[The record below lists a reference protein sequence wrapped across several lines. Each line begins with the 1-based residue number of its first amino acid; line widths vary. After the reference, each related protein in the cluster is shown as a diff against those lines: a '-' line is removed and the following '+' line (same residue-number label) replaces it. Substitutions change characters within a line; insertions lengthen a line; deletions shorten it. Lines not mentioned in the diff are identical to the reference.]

1 MPLPLRAG
9 GCRRTS
15 EGQELSPVLRPVQTA
30 ETGREDPMRTMP
42 ETSGAWVYSGVP
54 SCRMAGG
61 DARADRTVRRLA
73 ALRATSRRLLAGRG
87 QERSSS
93 VGKDGA

>member
-15 EGQELSPVLRPVQTA
+15 EGQELSPVLRSVQTT

-42 ETSGAWVYSGVP
+42 ETSGAWLYSGVP
-54 SCRMAGG
+54 SCRMARIG
-61 DARADRTVRRLA
+61 ARTDRTVCRLA
-73 ALRATSRRLLAGRG
+73 ALRATTRRLLAGRG
-87 QERSSS
+87 QERRSS